1 MNNQN
6 KDDFVKV
13 AETKDIQTSQMKE
26 VQIDGQDVCIAN
38 VDGKYYAIGNVCTHE
53 GGPLADGVLEGYE
66 VECPWHQS
74 RFDVRTGEVR
84 GPPASESEPTYEIKV
99 DGNSILVKKRP
110 SAVEKEQQLQQ
121 QGQPPSR
128 PSSEYE
134 LSLLE
139 KQKFDATDVM
149 SFRFSKKQKLQ
160 QQERE
165 SDDKQSSFLDYTAGQ
180 YAFFDIGGVHNDSKG
195 PIRHFTI
202 SSSPTEDFIMI
213 TTRIRDTPYKKRLS
227 TLEEDTIV
235 KVRGPQGKFVLHED
249 YSKPAVFLSGG
260 IGVTPFRSMI
270 KYATDKQL
278 PIKIVMFDSNRN
290 QENNLFKKE
299 FDESVNLNRNL
310 KIIYT
315 ITEEEEEE
323 QGAQD
328 TTLSSS
334 SSPTRQQWAGERGRI
349 DKDMLTKHLTDD
361 EIKNSIFYTCG
372 PPGMIKA
379 MQDFIQNDLKV
390 QKDRIKVEEFT
401 GY

>member
-1 MNNQN
+1 MNDQN
-6 KDDFVKV
+6 EDDFVKV
-13 AETKDIQTSQMKE
+13 AETKDIQRSQMKE

-38 VDGKYYAIGNVCTHE
+38 VEGKYYAIGNVCTHE
-53 GGPLADGVLEGYE
+53 GGPLADGRLEGYE

-74 RFDVRTGEVR
+74 KFDVRTGEVR

-121 QGQPPSR
+121 QGQPPTR

-139 KQKFDATDVM
+139 KQKFEATDVM
-149 SFRFSKKQKLQ
+149 SFRFSKQ
-160 QQERE
+160 QQGKQA
-165 SDDKQSSFLDYTAGQ
+165 DDGQSSFLDYTAGQ
-180 YAFFDIGGVHNDSKG
+180 YAFFDIGGVHNDSRG

-202 SSSPTEDFIMI
+202 SSSPTEDFVMI

-227 TLEEDTIV
+227 SLEEDTIV

-290 QENNLFKKE
+290 QENTLFKRE
-299 FDESVNLNRNL
+299 FDEYVNINRNL
-310 KIIYT
+310 KIVCT
-315 ITEEEEEE
+315 ITEEEK
-323 QGAQD
+323 QGAQG
-328 TTLSSS
+328 TSSH
-334 SSPTRQQWAGERGRI
+334 TRQQWTGERGRI
-349 DKDMLTKHLTDD
+349 DKAMLTKYLADN

-379 MQDFIQNDLKV
+379 MQDLIQNELNIP
-390 QKDRIKVEEFT
+390 KDRIKVEEFT